1 MINHLHCVPD
11 FRISIR
17 IGLDSHTKGDEE
29 RLLSAVKQT
38 EEQDL
43 AHSVG
48 QTGQQWHDPVIR
60 EDGQVLLVFGY
71 LGDGGADARQHLCV
85 CRLEQSHDQL
95 QPSHQGAH
103 HFPGVL

>member
-1 MINHLHCVPD
+1 M
-11 FRISIR
+11 SY
-17 IGLDSHTKGDEE
+17 
-29 RLLSAVKQT
+29 LLSLNQKFTGMSDYKKDMNPQLMAPRLFRAVKQT

-43 AHSVG
+43 AHCVG

-71 LGDGGADARQHLCV
+71 LGDGGADARQHLGV